1 MNIQTRMKKKILSL
15 IVILFTWSASWA
27 QLNTDRVM
35 AIAQNALYFEDY
47 VLAIQYFNQI
57 ISVKPYLTEPYVLRG
72 IAKIQLGDFAGAEAD
87 CTSALNLN
95 PFIPG
100 AYYARGFARIKQKEL
115 EGAETDLN
123 KYLEYS
129 PVNDE
134 LLRLRIW
141 VYDLQKKYD
150 LALKDIDELVKK
162 NKDSDLLMDKGQ
174 ILMEKKDTIGAMTY
188 FQNAIKADSTKA
200 NGWSALATLKMMQ
213 HDNPGA
219 LHDFDKAIAL
229 KSKYAGDYI
238 NRGLLN
244 YWNKNYRGAFAD
256 YDKAIELDDKS
267 TIAHLNRGMLRTE
280 VGDLNNAVL
289 DFNKV
294 LTAEPENYEA
304 LYQRALLNTEIG
316 NFHQATQ
323 DFNGI
328 IARYPNFSPAYW
340 GRAKIK
346 QLQHDAK
353 GAYLDQV
360 AAQEIEKRRPR
371 NGAKKED
378 DEPDTKA
385 QMAKSA
391 KSNENKASIFN
402 DVLAR
407 GGNPSDEAPKKG
419 GLRGAIQNVNIEI
432 SNEPNFVLSYYSK
445 ENELKRLGYYF
456 SVVDDYNKQHKVNAK
471 LKITNDEIALTQEMI
486 QMHFKTVDNLTLEIN
501 KKPNAD
507 AYFIRGVN
515 YALVQDYNNAVQDFT
530 KVIEL
535 RSDFTMA
542 YFCRAN
548 TLFKLLDYKLNN
560 PDNKNPKS
568 EFKDDKLYR
577 HDFEVIIK
585 DYQKV
590 IDLAPDF
597 SFAKFNLG
605 NLYCQEKDF
614 QAAIDIYTE
623 AIKNQPDFAEA
634 YFNRGL
640 AYLFLNDAK
649 KANADLSKSGELGIY
664 QAYNIIKR
672 LNDN

>member
-1 MNIQTRMKKKILSL
+1 MKKKIVSL
-15 IVILFTWSASWA
+15 LFILFSVGTSWS

-57 ISVKPYLTEPYVLRG
+57 ISVKPYLPDPYLYRG

-87 CTSALNLN
+87 CSSALALN

-100 AYYARGFARIKQKEL
+100 AYYARGFSRIKLKEL
-115 EGAETDLN
+115 EGAESDLN
-123 KYLEYS
+123 KYLEYN
-129 PVNDE
+129 PVNDD

-150 LALKDIDELVKK
+150 LALKDIDQLTKK

-174 ILMEKKDTIGAMTY
+174 ILMEKNDTIGAMTY
-188 FQNAIKADSTKA
+188 FTDAIKADSTKC

-213 HDNPGA
+213 HDNSGA

-267 TIAHLNRGMLRTE
+267 IIAHLNRGMLRSE
-280 VGDLNNAVL
+280 VGDLNNAVS

-294 LTAEPENYEA
+294 IAAEPENYEA

-316 NFHQATQ
+316 DYRQATL
-323 DFNGI
+323 DFNKI
-328 IARYPNFSPAYW
+328 IARYPGFSPAFW
-340 GRAKIK
+340 GRAKVK

-353 GAYLDQV
+353 GAYLDQMT
-360 AAQEIEKRRPR
+360 AQEIEKKKPR
-371 NGAKKED
+371 NTVKKEE
-378 DEPDTKA
+378 EPNTQA
-385 QMAKSA
+385 QMAKST
-391 KSNENKASIFN
+391 KSNETKASIFN

-456 SVVDDYNKQHKVNAK
+456 SVIDDYNKQHKLNAK
-471 LKITNDEIALTQEMI
+471 LKITNDEISLTQEMI
-486 QMHFKTVDNLTLEIN
+486 QMHFQAIDNMTTEIN
-501 KKPNAD
+501 RKPNAD
-507 AYFIRGVN
+507 AYFVRGIN
-515 YALVQDYNNAVQDFT
+515 YALVKDYTNAVQDFS

-535 RSDFTMA
+535 RPDFTMA

-548 TLFKLLDYKLNN
+548 ILYKLLDFKLNN
-560 PDNKNPKS
+560 PENKEVKS
-568 EFKDDKLYR
+568 EFKDEKLYK
-577 HDFEVIIK
+577 HDFETIAK
-585 DYQKV
+585 DYKKV
-590 IDLAPDF
+590 IELAPE
-597 SFAKFNLG
+597 FAFARFNLG

-614 QAAIDIYTE
+614 ESAIDIYTE
-623 AIKNQPDFAEA
+623 ALRSQPDFAEA
-634 YFNRGL
+634 FFNRGL

-649 KANADLSKSGELGIY
+649 KANIDLSKAGELGIY

>member
-1 MNIQTRMKKKILSL
+1 MKKKIASL
-15 IVILFTWSASWA
+15 IVILFTCSASWA
-27 QLNTDRVM
+27 QINTDRVM

-57 ISVKPYLTEPYVLRG
+57 ISVKPYLPEPYLQRG

-87 CTSALNLN
+87 CTSALELN

-100 AYYARGFARIKQKEL
+100 AYYARGFARIKLKEL

-150 LALKDIDELVKK
+150 LALKDIDQLVKK

-174 ILMEKKDTIGAMTY
+174 ILMEMKDTIGAMTY
-188 FQNAIKADSTKA
+188 FQDAIKADSTKA

-213 HDNPGA
+213 HDNAGA
-219 LHDFDKAIAL
+219 LHDFGKAIAL

-294 LTAEPENYEA
+294 LAAEPENYEA
-304 LYQRALLNTEIG
+304 LYQRALLTTEIG
-316 NFHQATQ
+316 DFRQATQ
-323 DFNGI
+323 DFNKI

-346 QLQHDAK
+346 QLQRDAK

-360 AAQEIEKRRPR
+360 AAQEIEKRKPR
-371 NGAKKED
+371 NSAKKEE
-378 DEPDTKA
+378 EPDTKA
-385 QMAKSA
+385 QMAKST
-391 KSNENKASIFN
+391 KSNETKASIFN

-407 GGNPSDEAPKKG
+407 GGTPSDDAPKKG

-456 SVVDDYNKQHKVNAK
+456 SVIDDYNKQHKLNAK
-471 LKITNDEIALTQEMI
+471 LKITNDEVALTQEMI
-486 QMHFKTVDNLTLEIN
+486 QMHFKIVDNLTNEISKN
-501 KKPNAD
+501 PSVD

-515 YALVQDYNNAVQDFT
+515 YALVQDYNNAVQDFS
-530 KVIEL
+530 KVIEM
-535 RSDFTMA
+535 RSDYAMA

-548 TLFKLLDYKLNN
+548 TRFKLLDYKLNN
-560 PDNKNPKS
+560 PENKSSKP
-568 EFKDDKLYR
+568 EFSDDKLYR

-623 AIKNQPDFAEA
+623 AIKSQPDFAEA

-640 AYLFLNDAK
+640 AYLFINDAK